1 MEMWNSGIS
10 NWGAGSTEGNTLG
23 AGKKRNYSET
33 GFSTDNNGSGFG
45 PPANSYMKTEYGYG
59 QDDYGYGGPWPNYDA
74 HYGQSRGAAHHQAPP
89 ADDNMMSSMGLPSSF
104 TASID
109 QFSENFAED
118 IPLEGKGRKQ
128 HGGVYQ
134 TPITQNDQYGRGGRG
149 GGRGGRGGRGQNKRG
164 QGRGGV
170 GGQHRGGGVGQRGQG
185 GFQNRGGGTRGGNRG
200 RGSNFEQPHWGGGFQ
215 DGGGAR
221 GRGGNFR
228 GNVYKK
234 PGLPPNKVFS
244 GNKKVRGRGRGNG
257 PGGQLGGT
265 MAPVHSLSKVA
276 TQQFD
281 TANMST
287 AEKIHRFA
295 LYVQGE
301 PMKVNAIQTIE
312 NAITGSK
319 LNLKTQYEVEELMR
333 ISGKW
338 MFTGRLILGGIFLA
352 RSVGANKKEV
362 KHETYQKALDVL
374 KTKTVAEIF
383 SLTDPGAEA
392 IRKELASTLDTE
404 KDVSKQA
411 DTILQKQTEQAM
423 TIRTNQD
430 GFICLIE
437 YLKTTTTLPE
447 NKISC
452 MEQAMSASH
461 CALSHKYDFKASRL
475 PTGRFFFHGILTVG
489 DIVIAVGKGHRKKDA
504 KVHTYEEAFK
514 NLTNK
519 PLQEVMMGIDVE
531 EESKNEE
538 EASGSGMPM
547 VIDGKKMS
555 VTEKMDKMI
564 QRLKDAV
571 YKENNI
577 NTVDACA
584 TNLGLTKTCIYRR
597 LQAGD
602 EGDASKVACDLYLEK
617 FLIASGE
624 GEKRKEAQIDAYNNA
639 WEVLITTTGEHVV
652 KDHKRLTSDNDDPS
666 IIDVHVKGAQKP
678 QGDSNLAGLK
688 RHNQDYED
696 PAKTVE
702 TLVILEHEEWTLDRK
717 RQAFCILTYSATSN
731 GMLLQWNTSQEG
743 NMFKCEIS
751 LQKKLIGEA
760 KAMSKNNARNL
771 AAADALFKLYETQD
785 VIKVTRRDDS
795 KLWIAYSNIL
805 GKSNTLKEKQGDDTD
820 PELKPSIDPE
830 GNDIPIPEDANKWV
844 LKVCEEIINEYKEQ
858 FTLEELIFGPGMPLC
873 ESKEV
878 RNMAKS
884 RNLRHDIRQLEGQ
897 SYLVIQHRMRPQDMA
912 KCVHTASGRSGKYIL
927 VDKSSLPSHQDIIPD
942 LEKQIALSGSL
953 AGQTKSEAK
962 PLNPIQGFK
971 PKILSEEGN
980 EETYDQTQNKLY

>member
-1 MEMWNSGIS
+1 MWNSGIS
-10 NWGAGSTEGNTLG
+10 NWGAGSTEGNSLG
-23 AGKKRNYSET
+23 MGKKRSYNDT
-33 GFSTDNNGSGFG
+33 GFSSDNNGSGFG
-45 PPANSYMKTEYGYG
+45 PPPNSYMKTEFG
-59 QDDYGYGGPWPNYDA
+59 QEDYGYGGPWPDYDMNYGPP
-74 HYGQSRGAAHHQAPP
+74 HKTHHEAPR
-89 ADDNMMSSMGLPSSF
+89 DNEEDMLSSMGLPTSF

-109 QFSENFAED
+109 QSMENFAED
-118 IPLEGKGRKQ
+118 IPLEAKGRNNTQ
-128 HGGVYQ
+128 GAVYQ
-134 TPITQNDQYGRGGRG
+134 TPIPQNQFERGGRG
-149 GGRGGRGGRGQNKRG
+149 GRGRGQNKRG
-164 QGRGGV
+164 QGNM
-170 GGQHRGGGVGQRGQG
+170 Q
-185 GFQNRGGGTRGGNRG
+185 
-200 RGSNFEQPHWGGGFQ
+200 
-215 DGGGAR
+215 
-221 GRGGNFR
+221 
-228 GNVYKK
+228 KK

-244 GNKKVRGRGRGNG
+244 GNNKRGRGRGRGAG
-257 PGGQLGGT
+257 PAGQFGGT

-281 TANMST
+281 TTNMST

-362 KHETYQKALDVL
+362 KHETYQKALNVL
-374 KTKTVAEIF
+374 KSKTVAEIF
-383 SLTDPGAEA
+383 NLTDPGAEA
-392 IRKELASTLDTE
+392 IRKELATTLDTE

-437 YLKTTTTLPE
+437 YLKTAPTLPE

-452 MEQAMSASH
+452 LEQAMSASH
-461 CALSHKYDFKASRL
+461 CSLSHKYDFKASRL

-514 NLTNK
+514 NLMSK
-519 PLQEVMMGIDVE
+519 PLQEIMQGIDVE
-531 EESKNEE
+531 EEAKNEE
-538 EASGSGMPM
+538 EASGSGVS
-547 VIDGKKMS
+547 VIMDGKKMS
-555 VTEKMDKMI
+555 VSEKMDKMI

-584 TNLGLTKTCIYRR
+584 TNLGLTKTCIYRK
-597 LQAGD
+597 LQGNE
-602 EGDASKVACDLYLEK
+602 EGEASRIACDLYLEK

-639 WEVLITTTGEHVV
+639 WEVLITTTGEHIV
-652 KDHKRLTSDNDDPS
+652 KDHKRLTNDNDDPS

-678 QGDSNLAGLK
+678 QGDSNMAGLK

-696 PAKTVE
+696 PAKTGD

-743 NMFKCEIS
+743 NMFKCDIS
-751 LQKKLIGEA
+751 LQNTHIGEA

-771 AAADALFKLYETQD
+771 AAASALFKLYETQD

-795 KLWIAYSNIL
+795 KLWIAYSNIQ
-805 GKSNTLKEKQGDDTD
+805 GKSNSLKEKQGEGGD
-820 PELKPSIDPE
+820 PDLKPSMDAE
-830 GNDIPIPEDANKWV
+830 GNVIPIAEEADKWV
-844 LKVCEEIINEYKEQ
+844 LKVCEEIINEYKDQ
-858 FTLEELIFGPGMPLC
+858 FTLEELIFGPGMPLT

-884 RNLRHDIRQLEGQ
+884 RNLRHDIRQLDGQ
-897 SYLVIQHRMRPQDMA
+897 SYLVIQHRMQPQDMA
-912 KCVHTASGRSGKYIL
+912 KCIHTSAGGRSGKYVL
-927 VDKSSLPSHQDIIPD
+927 VEKSSLPVYQDIVPD
-942 LEKQIALSGSL
+942 LDKQIALSGSL
-953 AGQTKSEAK
+953 AGQTKREVKAPN
-962 PLNPIQGFK
+962 PLQGFK
-971 PKILSEEGN
+971 PKILSEE
-980 EETYDQTQNKLY
+980 EEGEEVVFDQGQNKLY

>member
-1 MEMWNSGIS
+1 MWNSGMS

-23 AGKKRNYSET
+23 KKRSYAET
-33 GFSTDNNGSGFG
+33 GFSTDNNGGGFG
-45 PPANSYMKTEYGYG
+45 PPSSSYMKSDYG
-59 QDDYGYGGPWPNYDA
+59 QDDYGYGGQWPDYDA
-74 HYGQSRGAAHHQAPP
+74 SYGSSHETHHHQSPP
-89 ADDNMMSSMGLPSSF
+89 EDMMSSMGLPTSF
-104 TASID
+104 TATID
-109 QFSENFAED
+109 QPSENFAED
-118 IPLEGKGRKQ
+118 IPLEGKGRKN

-134 TPITQNDQYGRGGRG
+134 TPVHQNQGQYGRGGRG
-149 GGRGGRGGRGQNKRG
+149 GGQGGRGGRGQNKRG
-164 QGRGGV
+164 QGRGG
-170 GGQHRGGGVGQRGQG
+170 GGHQRGGRGGGGGQRGG
-185 GFQNRGGGTRGGNRG
+185 GGGGYQNKGRGGGRGGGN
-200 RGSNFEQPHWGGGFQ
+200 NYDQPQWGAGFHEGGG
-215 DGGGAR
+215 GR
-221 GRGGNFR
+221 GRGGNNFR
-228 GNVYKK
+228 GNVQKK

-244 GNKKVRGRGRGNG
+244 GNNKRGRGRGTRG
-257 PGGQLGGT
+257 GSGGQFGGT

-383 SLTDPGAEA
+383 NLTDPGAEA

-437 YLKTTTTLPE
+437 YIKSAVNLPE

-514 NLTNK
+514 NLMTK
-519 PLQEVMMGIDVE
+519 PLQEVLKGIDVE
-531 EESKNEE
+531 EEAKTEE
-538 EASGSGMPM
+538 EASGTGVTMI
-547 VIDGKKMS
+547 VDGKKMS

-597 LQAGD
+597 LQGDD
-602 EGDASKVACDLYLEK
+602 EGDPSRVACDLYLEK

-639 WEVLITTTGEHVV
+639 WEVLITTTGEHII
-652 KDHKRLTSDNDDPS
+652 KDHKRLTNDNDDPS

-688 RHNQDYED
+688 RHNQDHED
-696 PAKTVE
+696 PTKTVD
-702 TLVILEHEEWTLDRK
+702 TLVILEHEEWTMDRK

-743 NMFKCEIS
+743 NMFKCDIS
-751 LQKKLIGEA
+751 LQGTLIGEA

-771 AAADALFKLYETQD
+771 AAADALFKLYESQD

-805 GKSNTLKEKQGDDTD
+805 GKAKILKERQGDGAD
-820 PELKPSIDPE
+820 PDLKPSFDNE
-830 GNDIPIPEDANKWV
+830 GNVIPIPEDANKWV
-844 LKVCEEIINEYKEQ
+844 LKVCEEIINEYKDQ
-858 FTLEELIFGPGMPLC
+858 FTMEELIFGPGMPLH

-884 RNLRHDIRQLEGQ
+884 GNLRHDIRQLEGQ
-897 SYLVIQHRMRPQDMA
+897 SYLVIQHRMQPQDIA
-912 KCVHTASGRSGKYIL
+912 KCVHSANGRSGKYIL
-927 VDKSSLPSHQDIIPD
+927 VDKSSLPSHQDIVPD

-953 AGQTKSEAK
+953 AGQTKSEVKAPN
-962 PLNPIQGFK
+962 PLQGFK
-971 PKILSEEGN
+971 PRILSDQTSEEG
-980 EETYDQTQNKLY
+980 YDQSMNRLY